1 MENNQKSFGLTRGK
15 KILIFLFL
23 SIFIIAGFVFIEN
36 PIYTSIYGF
45 IYKETKINIKSDA
58 ELISE
63 FQAHKEEFNR
73 LIQQIRQIE
82 NERQQFENEKS
93 NKLFDTIDAKRKE
106 ADQLLQKLGYA
117 EHRHY
122 VAQGQI
128 VIPQKRFHYQE
139 GHFFSNLVT
148 SYSLVKGLI
157 LFDENMQPD
166 KRYVVDSLDNIHF
179 SGNIVLSTRKFI
191 SKFGQKG
198 RIYVHIEGNLYL
210 FLEVSYSPNHY
221 PNSLDYEY

>member
-1 MENNQKSFGLTRGK
+1 MGNNQKSFGLTRSK

-23 SIFIIAGFVFIEN
+23 SLFIIAGFVFIEN
-36 PIYTSIYGF
+36 PVYSFIYGF
-45 IYKETKINIKSDA
+45 IYKDTKINIKSDA

-63 FQAHKEEFNR
+63 FQAHKEEFSR

-93 NKLFDTIDAKRKE
+93 SKLFDTIDSKRKVV
-106 ADQLLQKLGYA
+106 DQALQKLGYL

-128 VIPQKRFHYQE
+128 VIPQKRFYYQE
-139 GHFFSNLVT
+139 GHLFSNLVT
-148 SYSLVKGLI
+148 SYGLVKGLI

-166 KRYVVDSLDNIHF
+166 KSYIVDSLDSIHS

-198 RIYVHIEGNLYL
+198 TIFVHIEGNLYL
-210 FLEVSYSPNHY
+210 FLGVSYSPDHY